1 MFYFNGFNTKSN
13 RVINLAVAQAS
24 ALGHSYI
31 GSEHLLLGLVS
42 EDNGPSFGLLA
53 QRGVTLAPVSDRV
66 LAHAGRG
73 MKTVL
78 TPEDITQHGRQ
89 ILENALDESRMRA
102 DREVTPEHILMALLK
117 KTQSGGAMML
127 RELGVDASALY
138 AQLSGFVDIET
149 ERSRRQQRSSA
160 RSVKMNLL
168 PKYAKDLCELAAEG
182 RLDPVIGRDREIN
195 RVIQI
200 LCRRSKN
207 NPCLI
212 GEAGVGKTAVVEGLA
227 QRIHEGNVPDIIR
240 DKRVMVLDLTLVV
253 AGTKYRGDFED
264 RLKGI
269 ISEVMNAEHIILFI
283 DEIHN
288 IMGIGAAEG
297 AVDAA
302 NILKPQLARGELQII
317 GATTFDE
324 YRKHIEK
331 DAALSRRFQ
340 SVAVEEP
347 CEADAIA
354 ILKGLRSRYER
365 HHGVLISDEAVEAAV
380 RLSARHISDRFLPD
394 KAVDLMDEAA
404 AYIKIGATHTTS
416 TAPNSAEEGRF
427 DLRRLLSAT
436 PAQPEPPRM
445 EPCHICEV
453 LAVSTGIDIR
463 SLSGD
468 AVGSLQSLESRLAKE
483 VVGQD
488 EAVRLVSRAI
498 RRSRVGL
505 KDAARPVGSFIFLG
519 PTGVGKTELC
529 RALSR
534 HLFGH
539 TGAMLRLDMSE
550 YMEKHAVSRLI
561 GSPPGYVGH
570 DEGGQLTERIRR
582 KPYSLVVFDEIEK
595 AHPDIHNILL
605 QVLEEGQLTDAQ
617 GRAVSFKNAL
627 IIMTSNIGARF
638 ISDKKPFGFAEQQC
652 GLDNRSIKREVLNEL
667 KRVMRPELLGRV
679 DEVVVFN
686 RLGSDEMKRIARGML
701 AQVAE
706 RLAERKIEAR
716 FSDALAQE
724 IAAEGLKADSGAR
737 PLRRAIQQRIED
749 KIADRIL
756 SGDIGEGDS
765 LYCDF
770 REGELAID
778 RIGKRQGQTVR

>member
-1 MFYFNGFNTKSN
+1 MFYFSGFNTKSN

-24 ALGHSYI
+24 NLGHGYI

-42 EDNGPSFGLLA
+42 EDNGPSFGLLSH
-53 QRGVTLAPVSDRV
+53 RGITLSLISDKV

-78 TPEDITQHGRQ
+78 NPEDITQHGRQ
-89 ILENALDESRMRA
+89 ILENALDESRMRC
-102 DREVTPEHILMALLK
+102 DREVTPEHILMALIK
-117 KTQSGGAMML
+117 KTQSGGAVML
-127 RELGVDASALY
+127 RELGVDASVLY
-138 AQLSGFVDIET
+138 AQLSGFVDMET
-149 ERSRRQQRSSA
+149 ERARRQPPKTGSRG
-160 RSVKMNLL
+160 VKMNLL
-168 PKYAKDLCELAAEG
+168 PKYAKDLCEMAAEG
-182 RLDPVIGRDREIN
+182 RLDPVIGREREIN

-227 QRIHEGNVPDIIR
+227 QRIMDGQVPDIIK

-269 ISEVMNAEHIILFI
+269 ISEVMSAEHIILFI

-324 YRKHIEK
+324 YRRHIEK

-340 SVAVEEP
+340 SVSVDEP

-354 ILKGLRSRYER
+354 ILKGLRCRYER
-365 HHGVLISDEAVEAAV
+365 HHGVSISDEAVEAAV
-380 RLSARHISDRFLPD
+380 RLSARHVSDRFLPD

-404 AYIKIGATHTTS
+404 AYIKLSAA
-416 TAPNSAEEGRF
+416 APQSKDAEERF
-427 DLRRLLSAT
+427 GLRRILT
-436 PAQPEPPRM
+436 PAPADPGAPRM
-445 EPCHICEV
+445 EPEHISEV
-453 LAVSTGIDIR
+453 LAAATGIDIR
-463 SLSGD
+463 ALSGD
-468 AVGSLQSLESRLAKE
+468 MTDSLKSLERRLLGE
-483 VVGQD
+483 VIGQE

-498 RRSRVGL
+498 RRSKVGL
-505 KDAARPVGSFIFLG
+505 KDASRPVGSFMFLG

-539 TGAMLRLDMSE
+539 TDAMLRLDMSE

-561 GSPPGYVGH
+561 GSPPGYIGH
-570 DEGGQLTERIRR
+570 DEGGQLTERVRR
-582 KPYSLVVFDEIEK
+582 KPYCLVVFDEIEK

-605 QVLEEGQLTDAQ
+605 QILEEGQLTDAQ
-617 GRAVSFKNAL
+617 GRAVSFKNSL

-638 ISDKKPFGFAEQQC
+638 ISDKKPFGFAGSQGGPE
-652 GLDNRSIKREVLNEL
+652 NKAIKREVLSEL
-667 KRVMRPELLGRV
+667 KRLMRPELLGRL

-686 RLGSDEMKRIARGML
+686 RLGGTEMEIIARGML
-701 AQVAE
+701 NQVAE
-706 RLAERKIEAR
+706 RLMERKIDAA
-716 FSDALAQE
+716 FSDTLIKE

-737 PLRRAIQQRIED
+737 PLRRAIQNRVED
-749 KIADRIL
+749 KIADSIL
-756 SGDIGEGDS
+756 EGGIKEGDS
-765 LYCDF
+765 IFCDISA
-770 REGELAID
+770 GELIID
-778 RIGKRQGQTVR
+778 LTVNQRGQTVS